1 MWSWLARRLG
11 VVQMPAHDPAAK
23 QALEL
28 RVAELEEHVDWLHGS
43 LRKLRVVSPV
53 ACAVTLKRNRTTRAR
68 RRGGETRRPSS
79 SSGSEVGCE
88 LPRHGRLR
96 RRV

>member
-28 RVAELEEHVDWLHGS
+28 RVAALEEHVDWLHGS
-43 LRKLRVVSPV
+43 LRKLRGR
-53 ACAVTLKRNRTTRAR
+53 VTGGLRGDPDPEKGTEGEGGLTATRGNPQAIEILRKR
-68 RRGGETRRPSS
+68 
-79 SSGSEVGCE
+79 
-88 LPRHGRLR
+88 GRM
-96 RRV
+96 

>member
-28 RVAELEEHVDWLHGS
+28 RVAALEEHVDWLHGS
-43 LRKLRVVSPV
+43 LRKLRGR
-53 ACAVTLKRNRTTRAR
+53 VTGGLRGDPEPENNPGTDRGDGQPRGNPQAIEILRKR
-68 RRGGETRRPSS
+68 
-79 SSGSEVGCE
+79 
-88 LPRHGRLR
+88 GRM
-96 RRV
+96 

>member
-43 LRKLRVVSPV
+43 LRKLRGRITGGLRGEPEPEN
-53 ACAVTLKRNRTTRAR
+53 AGPDRGDGQPRGNPQAIELLRKR
-68 RRGGETRRPSS
+68 
-79 SSGSEVGCE
+79 
-88 LPRHGRLR
+88 GRL
-96 RRV
+96 

>member
-43 LRKLRVVSPV
+43 LRKLRGRITGGLRGDPEPEKDGASEERAPRGNPQ
-53 ACAVTLKRNRTTRAR
+53 AIELLRKR
-68 RRGGETRRPSS
+68 
-79 SSGSEVGCE
+79 
-88 LPRHGRLR
+88 GRL
-96 RRV
+96 